1 MNKQNISKFLKVI
14 AVILLISFIVI
25 MIFDYKKYNS
35 NETSFPIYTYIITRS
50 LEFILPS
57 IILFIVSIVIK
68 KKWFYGINGK
78 W

>member
-1 MNKQNISKFLKVI
+1 MNKQDISKFLNVI
-14 AVILLISFIVI
+14 TIILLIGFIVI
-25 MIFDYKKYNS
+25 MIFDYQNYKP
-35 NETSFPIYTYIITRS
+35 NETSFPFYTYIITRS

-57 IILFIVSIVIK
+57 IILFIVSIVLK

>member
-57 IILFIVSIVIK
+57 IILFIVSIVLK
-68 KKWFYGINGK
+68 RK
-78 W
+78 